1 MVYFSFYHNVKGLV
15 PEVKVSIACESL
27 HAYTVCIWCCEHARF
42 CVEVLYVLCINFHSF
57 IHSFI
62 SIDGYSQ
69 VRSGQVRSVQFFM
82 MSLWCSVS
90 QYRGCVL
97 VCCWCAHC

>member
-42 CVEVLYVLCINFHSF
+42 SVEVLYVLCINFRSF

-69 VRSGQVRSVQFFM
+69 VRSGQFSF
-82 MSLWCSVS
+82 S
-90 QYRGCVL
+90 
-97 VCCWCAHC
+97 